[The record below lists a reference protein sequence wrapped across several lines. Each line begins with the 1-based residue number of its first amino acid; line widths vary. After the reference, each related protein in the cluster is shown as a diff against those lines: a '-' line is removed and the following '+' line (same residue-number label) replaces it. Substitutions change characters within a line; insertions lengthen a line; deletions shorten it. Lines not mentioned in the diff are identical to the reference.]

1 MAVGNGNRKEQF
13 EQLDGVIAQWKG
25 VEGGLLPIMQHAQ
38 EILGCVDEEV
48 QHYISAATGIPVS
61 TIYGV
66 ATFYSQFTLKPRG
79 KYTMGICLGCGKPL
93 RVQGCFVTD
102 TEVEAVAGYVKDN
115 YTAEYSQQVLDELE
129 KRLGIGVGETTADGM
144 FTLNATRCIGCCGL
158 APAMMVNDEVYGR
171 LVPGDV
177 PGIIEKY
184 RARG

>member
-79 KYTMGICLGCGKPL
+79 KYTMGICLGTACYVRGGKRIVERL
-93 RVQGCFVTD
+93 RELLKV
-102 TEVEAVAGYVKDN
+102 EVGD
-115 YTAEYSQQVLDELE
+115 
-129 KRLGIGVGETTADGM
+129 TTADGL
-144 FTLNATRCIGCCGL
+144 FTLEVARCIGACGL
-158 APAMMVNDEVYGR
+158 APAMSIDDTVYKRVNPDHLEHILAQYA
-171 LVPGDV
+171 P
-177 PGIIEKY
+177 EKEGE
-184 RARG
+184 AV

>member
-48 QHYISAATGIPVS
+48 QHYISAATCIPVS

-79 KYTMGICLGCGKPL
+79 KYTMGICLGTAC
-93 RVQGCFVTD
+93 
-102 TEVEAVAGYVKDN
+102 YVRG
-115 YTAEYSQQVLDELE
+115 SQQVLDELE

>member
-1 MAVGNGNRKEQF
+1 MIGALIMGALVGW
-13 EQLDGVIAQWKG
+13 IAGKLMG

-79 KYTMGICLGCGKPL
+79 KYTMGICLGTAC
-93 RVQGCFVTD
+93 
-102 TEVEAVAGYVKDN
+102 YVRG
-115 YTAEYSQQVLDELE
+115 SQQVLDELE

>member
-79 KYTMGICLGCGKPL
+79 KYTMGICLGTAC
-93 RVQGCFVTD
+93 
-102 TEVEAVAGYVKDN
+102 YVRG
-115 YTAEYSQQVLDELE
+115 SQQVLDEIE
-129 KRLGIGVGETTADGM
+129 KKAQQTG
-144 FTLNATRCIGCCGL
+144 NKPATVSDPDPSRCWTSLKSGL
-158 APAMMVNDEVYGR
+158 A
-171 LVPGDV
+171 
-177 PGIIEKY
+177 
-184 RARG
+184 

>member
-66 ATFYSQFTLKPRG
+66 ATFYSTLFAVLVVFVVFSSSAYVIILKLQITKAKTPHNILR
-79 KYTMGICLGCGKPL
+79 MFSPL
-93 RVQGCFVTD
+93 YF
-102 TEVEAVAGYVKDN
+102 
-115 YTAEYSQQVLDELE
+115 
-129 KRLGIGVGETTADGM
+129 
-144 FTLNATRCIGCCGL
+144 
-158 APAMMVNDEVYGR
+158 
-171 LVPGDV
+171 
-177 PGIIEKY
+177 
-184 RARG
+184 

>member
-79 KYTMGICLGCGKPL
+79 KYTMGICLGTACYVRGGKRIVERL
-93 RVQGCFVTD
+93 R
-102 TEVEAVAGYVKDN
+102 
-115 YTAEYSQQVLDELE
+115 
-129 KRLGIGVGETTADGM
+129 ETTADGM

>member
-1 MAVGNGNRKEQF
+1 MAIGNGARDEKF
-13 EQLDGVIAQWKG
+13 GQLDQVIAQWKD
-25 VEGGLLPIMQHAQ
+25 VPGGLLPIMQHAQ
-38 EILGCVDEEV
+38 EIMGCVDEQV
-48 QHYISAATGIPVS
+48 QHYISDSTGIPVS

-79 KYTMGICLGCGKPL
+79 KYTMGICLGTAC
-93 RVQGCFVTD
+93 
-102 TEVEAVAGYVKDN
+102 YVRG
-115 YTAEYSQQVLDELE
+115 SQLVLDELE
-129 KRLGIGVGETTADGM
+129 KQLGIPVGESTDDGM

-177 PGIIEKY
+177 KGIIEKY